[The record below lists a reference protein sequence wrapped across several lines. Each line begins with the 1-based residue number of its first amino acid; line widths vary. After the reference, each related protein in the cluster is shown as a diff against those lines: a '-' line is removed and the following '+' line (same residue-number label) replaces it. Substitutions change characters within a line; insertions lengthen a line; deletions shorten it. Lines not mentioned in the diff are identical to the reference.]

1 MLKKVESKRMRSV
14 NEKYNTLYGMDADS
28 ILKDY
33 EEIHINAENRMNPV
47 DDEFKSELDKVMKTI
62 NEKKG
67 NRNKTRRSS
76 SIDIKKEIR
85 GFNKIM
91 EEEIARHEELLRMY
105 QR

>member
-14 NEKYNTLYGMDADS
+14 KEKYNTLYGMDTDS

-33 EEIHINAENRMNPV
+33 EEIHINAKNRMNPV

-67 NRNKTRRSS
+67 DRNKTRRSS
-76 SIDIKKEIR
+76 SIDIKKEI
-85 GFNKIM
+85 GDFNKIM

-105 QR
+105 QG